1 MVTVGPH
8 KARGGRTTFTREP
21 SGKRV
26 SQMGFACID
35 LSSGQGYNP
44 LNHIFQPS
52 LVLEFLIQLPEF
64 SVLLNKNI
72 LMAVNHNFC
81 NRIVRENRIQKAE
94 AADRAED
101 LPDYGDSLLNRT
113 ILALLYQTLLHNLLN
128 AFLQLFVQDLPKGKS
143 FHNILPH
150 FLNKLLFLFQP
161 HKMPPTQTFLY
172 KKNS

>member
-1 MVTVGPH
+1 M
-8 KARGGRTTFTREP
+8 
-21 SGKRV
+21 
-26 SQMGFACID
+26 
-35 LSSGQGYNP
+35 
-44 LNHIFQPS
+44 
-52 LVLEFLIQLPEF
+52 
-64 SVLLNKNI
+64 LNKNI

-143 FHNILPH
+143 F
-150 FLNKLLFLFQP
+150 LNKLLFLFQP